1 MCSPEE
7 MNVAGRKVLPIVC
20 IVACQGKD
28 SLWTPCSCTCLFHDA
43 DSNTLPT
50 LAHSPTQHNQGL
62 ISRLHDASKMAISF
76 QSITRR
82 ATHCIGCTSNR
93 CLPFQIDRASA
104 VTSARKI
111 CDRYLPMFLAY
122 IQRVQANAL
131 LPGALQCGL
140 ALCSF
145 LSDTILLQGC
155 VHASPA
161 TPSGKVNPQ
170 HYWST

>member
-1 MCSPEE
+1 MLSRGDECGWEK
-7 MNVAGRKVLPIVC
+7 GLPIMC

-76 QSITRR
+76 QEYKARYTLHWMHQQQMF
-82 ATHCIGCTSNR
+82 A
-93 CLPFQIDRASA
+93 FQIDRASA

-111 CDRYLPMFLAY
+111 CDRYLPMFWRIFSGCKPMRCSQVLCNAASHSAASSLTPSCFRGVSCVSSNSFR
-122 IQRVQANAL
+122 QSQSSAL
-131 LPGALQCGL
+131 L
-140 ALCSF
+140 
-145 LSDTILLQGC
+145 
-155 VHASPA
+155 
-161 TPSGKVNPQ
+161 
-170 HYWST
+170 ST